1 MVHILRSIRT
11 RFILSVLLT
20 IAVFLGML
28 LFLSYNALRESA
40 MENARELS
48 RTVLSQTDRRIDS
61 FFGEVEKLAKS
72 LSEYPAFREVRPE
85 RMKPVILASVR
96 ARRDYLRAIYLGTA
110 KGQMYEWGIGP
121 GFVDNAPVFG
131 PGYDPR
137 IRPWFIEAV
146 EKGRF
151 TISEPYLY
159 ASVPAIG
166 ITGVIPVYGTN
177 ENFVGVLG
185 IDILLD
191 DLAKMIEQLKVEKGG
206 KVILLNRENKV
217 IVNQFNG
224 SGGKALSEL
233 EEFNLFPL
241 GPSNGC
247 PSGKLL
253 ELSGLEGQ
261 YYVTCTVNGTTG
273 WKLMVAFPYDLL
285 MASAMEGMKYIV
297 FLEGIMILLMAVTLV
312 ILSNAMIVDP
322 LKKTI
327 GVMRR
332 LESGDPKARLP
343 EGRSDEF
350 GLLARQFNR
359 LIETVAEYQ
368 KHLEEKVRERT
379 EALMELQ
386 RENLRLRL
394 IEEKERIYGYL
405 HDSLGARLTN
415 INISNSVAQSAL
427 GKDPE
432 TLEAMLG
439 RIEENTL
446 KGIEDLKE
454 ILHGSATEDR
464 RIMDFSRFLCARIRD
479 RLQLKDIR
487 LDYAVDGSAELN
499 ALPRFTRFELEKIV
513 QELTSNVLKHSKAS
527 VVSVRIKMNDGK
539 VILRYSDDG
548 VGGAEEADREGG
560 YGLENINRRVMA
572 LGGSFELVSPV
583 GGGTTVYVEL
593 PVTEEGAGS

>member
-1 MVHILRSIRT
+1 MVHFLQSIRT

-28 LFLSYNALRESA
+28 LFLSYNALRDSA

-61 FFGEVEKLAKS
+61 FFGEIKRLAKS

-96 ARRDYLRAIYLGTA
+96 ARQDYLRAIYLGTA
-110 KGQMYEWGIGP
+110 KGDMYEWGIGP
-121 GFVDNAPVFG
+121 GFIDNAPLFE

-137 IRPWFIEAV
+137 FRPWFIEAV

-159 ASVPAIG
+159 ASVPALG
-166 ITGVIPVYGTN
+166 ITGVIPVYGTD
-177 ENFVGVLG
+177 ESFVGVLG

-191 DLAKMIEQLKVEKGG
+191 DLAKMIDQLEVEKGG
-206 KVILLNRENKV
+206 KVILLNRKNEV
-217 IVNQFNG
+217 IVNQFHG
-224 SGGKALSEL
+224 SGGKAPIEL
-233 EEFNLFPL
+233 EEFDLFNL
-241 GPSNGC
+241 GPENGC

-253 ELSGLEGQ
+253 ELSGLDGQ

-297 FLEGIMILLMAVTLV
+297 FLEGIMIFLMAVALV
-312 ILSNAMIVDP
+312 ILSNAMIVEP

-327 GVMRR
+327 EVMRR
-332 LESGDPKARLP
+332 LEGGDPKARLP

-368 KHLEEKVRERT
+368 KDLEEKVRERT
-379 EALMELQ
+379 KAVMELQ

-415 INISNSVAQSAL
+415 INISNSVAQSAVD
-427 GKDPE
+427 KDPE
-432 TLEAMLG
+432 TLKAMLG
-439 RIEENTL
+439 RIEENTFR
-446 KGIEDLKE
+446 GIEDLRE

-464 RIMDFSRFLCARIRD
+464 RIMDFSRSLCVHIRD

-487 LDYAVDGSAELN
+487 LDYAVDGSAEMN
-499 ALPRFTRFELEKIV
+499 TLPRNTRFELEKIL

-527 VVSVRIKMNDGK
+527 VVSVRIGMDDGR
-539 VILRYSDDG
+539 ISLRYSDDG
-548 VGGAEEADREGG
+548 VGGAEGANLGGG
-560 YGLENINRRVMA
+560 YGLKNIERRVKA
-572 LGGSFELVSPV
+572 LGGGFDLVSPV
-583 GGGTTVYVEL
+583 GGGTTVNVEL
-593 PVTEEGAGS
+593 PATREGSGS

>member
-1 MVHILRSIRT
+1 
-11 RFILSVLLT
+11 
-20 IAVFLGML
+20 
-28 LFLSYNALRESA
+28 
-40 MENARELS
+40 
-48 RTVLSQTDRRIDS
+48 
-61 FFGEVEKLAKS
+61 
-72 LSEYPAFREVRPE
+72 
-85 RMKPVILASVR
+85 
-96 ARRDYLRAIYLGTA
+96 
-110 KGQMYEWGIGP
+110 
-121 GFVDNAPVFG
+121 
-131 PGYDPR
+131 
-137 IRPWFIEAV
+137 
-146 EKGRF
+146 
-151 TISEPYLY
+151 
-159 ASVPAIG
+159 
-166 ITGVIPVYGTN
+166 
-177 ENFVGVLG
+177 
-185 IDILLD
+185 
-191 DLAKMIEQLKVEKGG
+191 
-206 KVILLNRENKV
+206 
-217 IVNQFNG
+217 
-224 SGGKALSEL
+224 
-233 EEFNLFPL
+233 
-241 GPSNGC
+241 
-247 PSGKLL
+247 
-253 ELSGLEGQ
+253 
-261 YYVTCTVNGTTG
+261 
-273 WKLMVAFPYDLL
+273 
-285 MASAMEGMKYIV
+285 
-297 FLEGIMILLMAVTLV
+297 
-312 ILSNAMIVDP
+312 
-322 LKKTI
+322 
-327 GVMRR
+327 MRR

-432 TLEAMLG
+432 TLKAMLG

-487 LDYAVDGSAELN
+487 LDYAVDGSAEMN
-499 ALPRFTRFELEKIV
+499 ALPRYTRFELEKIV

>member
-1 MVHILRSIRT
+1 
-11 RFILSVLLT
+11 
-20 IAVFLGML
+20 
-28 LFLSYNALRESA
+28 
-40 MENARELS
+40 
-48 RTVLSQTDRRIDS
+48 
-61 FFGEVEKLAKS
+61 
-72 LSEYPAFREVRPE
+72 
-85 RMKPVILASVR
+85 
-96 ARRDYLRAIYLGTA
+96 
-110 KGQMYEWGIGP
+110 
-121 GFVDNAPVFG
+121 
-131 PGYDPR
+131 
-137 IRPWFIEAV
+137 
-146 EKGRF
+146 
-151 TISEPYLY
+151 
-159 ASVPAIG
+159 
-166 ITGVIPVYGTN
+166 
-177 ENFVGVLG
+177 
-185 IDILLD
+185 
-191 DLAKMIEQLKVEKGG
+191 MIEQLKVEKGG

-233 EEFNLFPL
+233 DEFNLFPL

-297 FLEGIMILLMAVTLV
+297 FLEGIMILLMAVALV

-379 EALMELQ
+379 EALMQLQ

-432 TLEAMLG
+432 TLKAMLG

-527 VVSVRIKMNDGK
+527 VVSVRIGMNDRK

-560 YGLENINRRVMA
+560 YGLVNINRRVMA

-593 PVTEEGAGS
+593 PATEEGAGS